1 MNDTTQNL
9 EHKNICNKKSL
20 DAEITY
26 QVNGTSF
33 VVQPIFKE
41 KSFETLGSVFITA
54 YDIKRIKFLKQ
65 ADRRLKARYNIN
77 VKLSI

>member
-41 KSFETLGSVFITA
+41 KSFRNIRLCFITA

-77 VKLSI
+77 VILFI

>member
-9 EHKNICNKKSL
+9 EHKNICNKNSL

-41 KSFETLGSVFITA
+41 KSFETLGSV
-54 YDIKRIKFLKQ
+54 LL
-65 ADRRLKARYNIN
+65 RLMT
-77 VKLSI
+77 SSE